1 MRLEYIALALVVLG
15 LAFFAN
21 GVRHVRRRRVLKG
34 CTHCAGSVVPLALAA
49 ALGLVAS
56 NLYTYAR
63 LTYERPVASLGFRQ
77 VDPQRF
83 SVTLNT
89 ANGRH
94 AVFELA
100 GDEWQLD
107 ARVLKWRGWGTLM
120 GLDPR
125 YRLERLS
132 GRYRSVEQELD
143 DQRTVISLGRER
155 GLDIWSLAYSHPG
168 WVPLVDAK
176 YGSATYMPMADGAR
190 YEVSMT
196 RTGLI
201 ARPEGKLTETLVRH
215 W

>member
-1 MRLEYIALALVVLG
+1 MRLEYIALALVLLG
-15 LAFFAN
+15 LVFFAN
-21 GVRHVRRRRVLKG
+21 GVRHVRRRRVIRG
-34 CTHCAGSVVPLALAA
+34 CTHCAGSLVPLSLAV

-63 LTYERPVASLGFRQ
+63 LTYEQPVASLEFRQ
-77 VDPQRF
+77 LEPQRF
-83 SVTLNT
+83 AVNVDT
-89 ANGRH
+89 AGGRH

-107 ARVLKWRGWGTLM
+107 ARVLKWRGWATLM
-120 GLDPR
+120 GVDAR

-132 GRYRSVEQELD
+132 GRYRSVQQELD
-143 DQRTVISLGRER
+143 GRRTVISLGRER

-168 WVPLVDAK
+168 WLPLLDAK

-190 YEVSMT
+190 YQVSMT

-201 ARPEGKLTETLVRH
+201 ARPEGAMTESLVRH